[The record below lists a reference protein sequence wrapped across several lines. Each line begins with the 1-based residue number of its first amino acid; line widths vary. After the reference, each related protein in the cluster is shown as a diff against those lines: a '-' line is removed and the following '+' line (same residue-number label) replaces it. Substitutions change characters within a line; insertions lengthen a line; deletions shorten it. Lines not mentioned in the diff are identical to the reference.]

1 MSENLIIIGAVLFA
15 LATIFLADYFINNY
29 DKPTSY
35 LGIKV
40 KPVLLNYKTFKEDY
54 DKNSEKYSLFSG
66 SVFVFNNRQLKY
78 EIYFSNI
85 IDYYKYKIFYY
96 KTKILK
102 WQRKR
107 KMEIKENTKD
117 FLNFISKDDER

>member
-1 MSENLIIIGAVLFA
+1 MLENLMIIGTVLIA
-15 LATIFLADYFINNY
+15 LVTIFLAGYFMNNY

-40 KPVLLNYKTFKEDY
+40 KPILLNYKTFKEDY
-54 DKNSEKYSLFSG
+54 DKNSKKYSLFSS
-66 SVFVFNNRQLKY
+66 SVFVFNNGQLEY

-96 KTKILK
+96 KTKMLK
-102 WQRKR
+102 EQRKS
-107 KMEIKENTKD
+107 KMELKENTKD
-117 FLNFISKDDER
+117 FLNFISKDD

>member
-1 MSENLIIIGAVLFA
+1 MSENLIIIGTVLFA
-15 LATIFLADYFINNY
+15 LVTIFLAGYFMNNY

-40 KPVLLNYKTFKEDY
+40 KPILLNYKTFKENY
-54 DKNSEKYSLFSG
+54 DKNSKKYSLFSG
-66 SVFVFNNRQLKY
+66 SVFVFNNGQLEY

-96 KTKILK
+96 KTKMLK
-102 WQRKR
+102 EQRKS
-107 KMEIKENTKD
+107 KMELKENTKD
-117 FLNFISKDDER
+117 FLNFISKDD